1 MSLAEMGVG
10 AATIEP
16 PIPHAVAGHTRATNP
31 RPLDGGVYPRLYAEA
46 LG

>member
-1 MSLAEMGVG
+1 MGVE

-31 RPLDGGVYPRLYAEA
+31 RPLDGGVYRRLFADA